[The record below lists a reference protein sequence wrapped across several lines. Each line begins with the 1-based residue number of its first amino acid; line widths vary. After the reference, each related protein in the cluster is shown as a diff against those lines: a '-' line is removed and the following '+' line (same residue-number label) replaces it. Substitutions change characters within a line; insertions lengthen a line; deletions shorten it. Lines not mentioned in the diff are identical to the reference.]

1 MSYDPSFK
9 YHPTIKKNTFLCQK
23 YCNDQFRV
31 WRENGSWKKIPI
43 SNQTFLIVEK
53 WTHFPSCRMRILR
66 HNMYLDQKYTEIV
79 GEDFAH
85 MDKKKESNV

>member
-1 MSYDPSFK
+1 ME
-9 YHPTIKKNTFLCQK
+9 KKW
-23 YCNDQFRV
+23 V
-31 WRENGSWKKIPI
+31 MEKIPI

-85 MDKKKESNV
+85 MDKERKQRVSFD